1 MSAEGAVA
9 GRVSGWKEEAAGLQ
23 GDTIKITTL
32 RKIYQR
38 AVAVPLDSLDDMWR
52 VSHTAEIFGLWCLV
66 DPIPGT
72 ISRYHLTALW

>member
-1 MSAEGAVA
+1 MKLKDSFLLCLDGF
-9 GRVSGWKEEAAGLQ
+9 SGWKEEAAGLQ

-52 VSHTAEIFGLWCLV
+52 VSHT
-66 DPIPGT
+66 
-72 ISRYHLTALW
+72 

>member
-1 MSAEGAVA
+1 MCEAEGFFSCLD
-9 GRVSGWKEEAAGLQ
+9 GSSGWKEEAAGLQ

-52 VSHTAEIFGLWCLV
+52 VSHI
-66 DPIPGT
+66 
-72 ISRYHLTALW
+72 